1 MKKIILSI
9 VTLLSAIGL
18 SAQHNYDNQ
27 NTIYS
32 LSGNV
37 GVGVT
42 NPATKLH
49 INGDIR
55 GNLAGGALRINGTY
69 GYIDVGPLNSGWAH
83 IYTDMPKFIFNK
95 DVYTTTNAF
104 SSYNNDLILKTKG
117 TERLRI
123 KDENGYMGIGI
134 SNPQTKLHING
145 SIRGNLAGGA
155 LRVNGTFGYIDVG
168 PLNSSWAHI
177 YTDMPKFIFNK
188 DVYTTTNAFSSYN
201 NDLILKTKGVERLR
215 IIDTD
220 GTVGIGTTNTRGYKL
235 AVNGNIRAKEIVVEA
250 SPWPDY
256 VFRSDYKLP
265 SLNEVKKHIK
275 TQGHL
280 PNIPSEKEVLENGI
294 QVGNMQA
301 KLLEKIEELMLY
313 TIQQD
318 EELKTLR
325 KTISTLQNKVENLSK

>member
-1 MKKIILSI
+1 MKK
-9 VTLLSAIGL
+9 LLSLVVFFTAMCL
-18 SAQHNYDNQ
+18 HAQHNYDNQ

-32 LSGNV
+32 ANGNV

-49 INGDIR
+49 VNGDIRGNRTGGALRINGTFGYIDVGPLNSGWAHIYSDMPKFIFNKDVYTTTNAFSSYNNDLILKTKGTTRLTIKDENGNVGLGVTNPLTKLHINGGVR
-55 GNLAGGALRINGTY
+55 GNLAGGALRVDGTF
-69 GYIDVGPLNSGWAH
+69 GRIDIGPLNSGWAH

-117 TERLRI
+117 I
-123 KDENGYMGIGI
+123 
-134 SNPQTKLHING
+134 
-145 SIRGNLAGGA
+145 
-155 LRVNGTFGYIDVG
+155 
-168 PLNSSWAHI
+168 
-177 YTDMPKFIFNK
+177 
-188 DVYTTTNAFSSYN
+188 
-201 NDLILKTKGVERLR
+201 ERLR

-256 VFRSDYKLP
+256 VFKKEYKLP
-265 SLNEVKKHIK
+265 KLEEVAEFIENE
-275 TQGHL
+275 GHL
-280 PNIPSEKEVLENGI
+280 PNIPSEEEVAENGI
-294 QVGNMQA
+294 QLGEINT
-301 KLLEKIEELMLY
+301 KLLEKIEELTLY

-318 EELKTLR
+318 KEIKELR
-325 KTISTLQNKVENLSK
+325 NQLQKILKKIN